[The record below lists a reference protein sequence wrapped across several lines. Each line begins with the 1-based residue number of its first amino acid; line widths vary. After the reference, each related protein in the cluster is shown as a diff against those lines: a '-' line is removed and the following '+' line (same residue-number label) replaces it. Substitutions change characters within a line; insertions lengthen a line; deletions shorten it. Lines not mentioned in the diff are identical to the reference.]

1 MGTTAWRRARLTVA
15 FADAAVRYWLIV
27 FPLVR
32 RELRG
37 WHDRAVAIPDRR
49 VRMIALE
56 TKEQEHGNYEGA
68 AAFAAF
74 VPRHERRTVVR
85 AVIAFQLAYDLADS
99 LAEQLADDPVA
110 NSRALHSSLLS
121 ALSPSQPHLD
131 YFAHSPSSDDGGYLA
146 ALVEACRDAVASLPS
161 WDAVADPARA
171 KTELVVEF
179 QALHHADP
187 TSVPERLA
195 AWASTGTPPGS
206 ELGWWESAAGGAS
219 SSVVFAL
226 IAAAAQ
232 PSLSPTHVAA
242 VEAVYYPWAGALH
255 VLLDSLVDEPD
266 DVRLGQHSL
275 VAHYASAEAAAVS
288 LGAIASRAF
297 AATEALRE
305 GEQHRL
311 LLAAMIALYL
321 SAPTAR
327 LPRAAPTRARVLDA
341 AGDLASPT
349 MLVLDVRRAIRTMV
363 RRHTNRN

>member
-1 MGTTAWRRARLTVA
+1 MGRIRRARTLFV
-15 FADAAVRYWLIV
+15 FAVFACRYWLIV

-37 WHDRAVAIPDRR
+37 WHECALRIPDARLR
-49 VRMIALE
+49 AIALD

-74 VPRHERRTVVR
+74 LPRRERGTVVR
-85 AVIAFQLAYDLADS
+85 AVIAFQLAYDYADS
-99 LAEQLADDPVA
+99 LAEQPAEEPIA

-121 ALSPSQPHLD
+121 ALSPGQPHRD
-131 YFAHSPSSDDGGYLA
+131 YFVHSACGDDGGYLGG
-146 ALVEACRDAVASLPS
+146 LVEGCQEAVAALPS
-161 WDAVADPARA
+161 WTAVAGPARA

-187 TSVPERLA
+187 ASVPERLA
-195 AWASTGTPPGS
+195 AWASTNTPPGS
-206 ELGWWESAAGGAS
+206 ELEWWESAAGGAS

-232 PSLSPTHVAA
+232 PSLTSTHVAA

-266 DVRLGQHSL
+266 DARLGQHSL
-275 VAHYASAEAAAVS
+275 VAHYASAETAAVS
-288 LGAIASRAF
+288 LGAIAARAF
-297 AATEALRE
+297 AATEILSE

-327 LPRAAPTRARVLDA
+327 LTRAAPARARVLDA
-341 AGDLASPT
+341 AGDLAAPT
-349 MLVLDVRRAIRTMV
+349 MLVLDIRRAIRTMV

>member
-1 MGTTAWRRARLTVA
+1 MGRIRRARTLLA
-15 FADAAVRYWLIV
+15 FAVFACRYWLVV

-37 WHDRAVAIPDRR
+37 WHERALRIPDARLRAVALD
-49 VRMIALE
+49 

-74 VPRHERRTVVR
+74 LPRRERGTVVR
-85 AVIAFQLAYDLADS
+85 AVIAFQLAYDYADS
-99 LAEQLADDPVA
+99 LAEQPADDPIA
-110 NSRALHSSLLS
+110 NSRALHSSLLG
-121 ALSPSQPHLD
+121 ALSPEQPHLD
-131 YFAHSPSSDDGGYLA
+131 YFAHSSCGASDDGYLR
-146 ALVEACRDAVASLPS
+146 ALVEACREAVAELPS
-161 WDAVADPARA
+161 WTAVAGPARE

-187 TSVPERLA
+187 ASVPERLA
-195 AWASTGTPPGS
+195 AWASTNTPPGS
-206 ELGWWESAAGGAS
+206 DLGWWESAAGGAS

-255 VLLDSLVDEPD
+255 VLLDSLVDEPE

-288 LGAIASRAF
+288 LGAIAARAF
-297 AATEALRE
+297 AATEALSE
-305 GEQHRL
+305 GGQHRL
-311 LLAAMIALYL
+311 LLAAMVALYL
-321 SAPTAR
+321 SAPTSR
-327 LPRAAPTRARVLDA
+327 LPGAAPARASVLA
-341 AGDLASPT
+341 AASDLASPT
-349 MLVLDVRRAIRTMV
+349 MLVLHVRRAIRTWV
-363 RRHTNRN
+363 RRRNRN